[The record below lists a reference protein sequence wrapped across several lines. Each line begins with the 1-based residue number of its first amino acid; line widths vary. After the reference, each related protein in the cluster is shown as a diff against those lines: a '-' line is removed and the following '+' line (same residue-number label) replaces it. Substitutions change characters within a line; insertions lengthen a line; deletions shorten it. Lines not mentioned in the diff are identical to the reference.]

1 MKLVTFDSMN
11 FIVEAPS
18 RDGAVERAID
28 SNLAFLSS
36 WKDNPPDE
44 RYEEY
49 VDEARKESNYV
60 AENLT
65 LDALDELIRCAKY
78 LYMGVYGEALVFNE

>member
-11 FIVEAPS
+11 FVVEGAPS
-18 RDGAVERAID
+18 EEEAVKKAID
-28 SNLAFLSS
+28 SNLAFLEA

-78 LYMGVYGEALVFNE
+78 LYMGALVFNE